1 MHKSSNFSLSYFNS
15 DMTGVKPEE
24 KHTYQ
29 QCHMQS
35 GLFQIEDKL
44 FQQPVIP
51 ISWVKIQGVSSDLWS
66 DILSVL

>member
-1 MHKSSNFSLSYFNS
+1 MYKSSNFSLSCFNS

-44 FQQPVIP
+44 FQKPVIP
-51 ISWVKIQGVSSDLWS
+51 IS
-66 DILSVL
+66 